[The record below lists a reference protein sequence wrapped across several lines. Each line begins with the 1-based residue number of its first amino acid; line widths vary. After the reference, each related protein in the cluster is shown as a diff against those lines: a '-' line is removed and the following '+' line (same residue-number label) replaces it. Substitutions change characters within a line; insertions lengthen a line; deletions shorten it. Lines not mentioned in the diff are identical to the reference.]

1 MNKEVKLTEGNITSA
16 LVKLALPIMAT
27 SFVEMAYNFMDMIWL
42 GRLST
47 EAVAAAGTV
56 GFFTWFGSAL
66 FLVPKI
72 GVEVGVAQSYGRD
85 DMKAAKSYVS
95 HALQI
100 DIVIA
105 LIYSL
110 LLILF
115 KDKLIGFFNLG
126 NNEVINMAVDYLV
139 IVSFG
144 MIFYFLNPV
153 FAGIFNGAGNSITPF
168 IINSI
173 GLGINIILD
182 PILIFGWGP
191 FPKMG
196 IKGAAWATVIA
207 QFIATLIFLKIN
219 SEKLVLFTNLNLFEI
234 PDKKYIKKIFKL
246 GFPAA
251 LQTGA
256 FASIAMIIAKI
267 IAQWG
272 PTPIAVQK
280 VGSQIES
287 ISWMTAG
294 GFSTALSAFVGQNY
308 GARKK
313 ARIHK
318 GYVRGITIIGT
329 IGIFATL
336 LLIFAAEPIF
346 KLFIPEDEEAIR
358 QGVTYLRILG
368 VSQFFMSIEIATG
381 GAFNGLGR
389 TLPPAIV
396 GIVFNALRIP
406 ASLILSSKT
415 SLGLNGVWW
424 SISISSVFKGIVM
437 TIWFTILLKKNL
449 IFNGSIEE
457 GEGNV

>member
-1 MNKEVKLTEGNITSA
+1 MLNKEIRLTEGNIIET
-16 LVKLALPIMAT
+16 LVKLALPIMGT
-27 SFVEMAYNFMDMIWL
+27 SFVEMAYSFMDMIWL

-47 EAVAAAGTV
+47 NAVAAAGTV

-66 FLVPKI
+66 FLIPKI
-72 GVEVGVAQSYGRD
+72 GAEVGVAQSYGKD
-85 DMKAAKSYVS
+85 DMDAARHYVS
-95 HALQI
+95 HTLQLNI
-100 DIVIA
+100 IIA
-105 LIYSL
+105 LLYSL
-110 LLILF
+110 LLIVF
-115 KDKLIGFFNLG
+115 KDKLIGFFDLG
-126 NNEVINMAVDYLV
+126 DSEVINMAVDYLV
-139 IVSFG
+139 IISFG

-173 GLGINIILD
+173 GLVINIVLD
-182 PILIFGWGP
+182 PLLIFGWGP

-196 IKGAAWATVIA
+196 IKGAALATVIA
-207 QFIATLIFLKIN
+207 QFVATLIFIKIN
-219 SEKLVLFTNLNLFEI
+219 SSKLSLFCNLNLFQK
-234 PDKKYIKKIFKL
+234 PDKKYVKKIFKL

-308 GARKK
+308 GAKK
-313 ARIHK
+313 KERIHE
-318 GYVRGITIIGT
+318 GYARGITIIGI

-336 LLIFAAEPIF
+336 LLVFAAEPIF
-346 KLFIPEDEEAIR
+346 KLFIPDDQEAIR
-358 QGVTYLRILG
+358 EGIIYLRILG
-368 VSQFFMSIEIATG
+368 ISQFFMSIEIATG
-381 GAFNGLGR
+381 GAFNGLGK

-396 GIVFNALRIP
+396 GIIFNALRIP
-406 ASLILSSKT
+406 VSLILSTKT
-415 SLGLNGVWW
+415 PLGLKGVWW
-424 SISISSVFKGIVM
+424 SISISSVFKGIIM
-437 TIWFTILLKKNL
+437 TIWFSILLKKDSEL
-449 IFNGSIEE
+449 SL
-457 GEGNV
+457 